1 MAVSKQARAM
11 TVAGRG
17 AGFGKL
23 YPASAGHAPEASAAV
38 IAAPPVVAG
47 ETGSQDH
54 DAEAGQSSQV
64 MWGRWRA
71 PRLKRFAIAEFY

>member
-1 MAVSKQARAM
+1 MSKQARALIV
-11 TVAGRG
+11 TGRG

-23 YPASAGHAPEASAAV
+23 YPASAGYAPEASAAV
-38 IAAPPVVAG
+38 IAAPPVV
-47 ETGSQDH
+47 TGGTGGPYH